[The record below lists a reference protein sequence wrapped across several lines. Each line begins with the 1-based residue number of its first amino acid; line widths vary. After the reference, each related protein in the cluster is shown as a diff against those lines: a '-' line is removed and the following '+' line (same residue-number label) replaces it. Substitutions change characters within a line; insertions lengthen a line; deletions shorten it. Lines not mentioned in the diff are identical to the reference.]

1 MVDVTSTTHSSEAHV
16 EKTGAAKQRCQ
27 STATA
32 NTFAMVRLYTKRR
45 EVAGARERERDRER
59 ERERDREREINSSI
73 STHLGSPVNTDDNP
87 YCMCSTYV
95 R

>member
-32 NTFAMVRLYTKRR
+32 NTFATVRLYTKQR
-45 EVAGARERERDRER
+45 ERERETERERDRER
-59 ERERDREREINSSI
+59 ERQRERLTVQSQLI
-73 STHLGSPVNTDDNP
+73 SAAQ
-87 YCMCSTYV
+87 
-95 R
+95 